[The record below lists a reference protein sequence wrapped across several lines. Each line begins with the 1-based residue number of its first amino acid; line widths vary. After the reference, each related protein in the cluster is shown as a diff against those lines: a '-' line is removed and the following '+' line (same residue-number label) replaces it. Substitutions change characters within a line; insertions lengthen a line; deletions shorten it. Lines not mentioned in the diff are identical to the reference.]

1 MYEFYCRV
9 WLRTMKTYL
18 GVKIDEIKLQ
28 DIFFGNHWD
37 IETFVS
43 YFSKLLMVIA
53 RKMLLLQ
60 ISCTQKPQSIL
71 LYRRFLSALS
81 IANMRYIGVQI
92 LCVKSI
98 LIIYSK
104 FLIIKLIII
113 ARYIAHIYCNP
124 FDTEMHIKFF
134 LHCWPLGSAWISI
147 SCYAQRYFIVV
158 SNAHFIQL

>member
-9 WLRTMKTYL
+9 WLRTMKNYL
-18 GVKIDEIKLQ
+18 GVKIDETKLQ

-43 YFSKLLMVIA
+43 YFNKLLMVIA
-53 RKMLLLQ
+53 RKMLLQ

-92 LCVKSI
+92 LRVKSI
-98 LIIYSK
+98 IVIYSK
-104 FLIIKLIII
+104 FLIIKLIIRLI
-113 ARYIAHIYCNP
+113 QKCTLI
-124 FDTEMHIKFF
+124 FF
-134 LHCWPLGSAWISI
+134 TLLTSWKCMNQHKLLCAKIFY
-147 SCYAQRYFIVV
+147 SCE
-158 SNAHFIQL
+158 

>member
-9 WLRTMKTYL
+9 WLRTMKNYL
-18 GVKIDEIKLQ
+18 GVKIDETKLQ

-43 YFSKLLMVIA
+43 YFNKLLMVIA
-53 RKMLLLQ
+53 RKMLLQ

-92 LCVKSI
+92 LRVKSI
-98 LIIYSK
+98 IVIYSK
-104 FLIIKLIII
+104 FLIIKLII
-113 ARYIAHIYCNP
+113 NP
-124 FDTEMHIKFF
+124 FDTEMHINFF
-134 LHCWPLGSAWISI
+134 YIVDLLEVHESA
-147 SCYAQRYFIVV
+147 
-158 SNAHFIQL
+158 

>member
-9 WLRTMKTYL
+9 WLRTMKNYL
-18 GVKIDEIKLQ
+18 GVKIDETKLQ

-53 RKMLLLQ
+53 RKMLLQ

-92 LCVKSI
+92 LRVKSI

-104 FLIIKLIII
+104 FLIIKLIIRLI
-113 ARYIAHIYCNP
+113 QKCTLI
-124 FDTEMHIKFF
+124 FF
-134 LHCWPLGSAWISI
+134 TLLTSWKCMNQHKLLCAKIFYR
-147 SCYAQRYFIVV
+147 CE
-158 SNAHFIQL
+158 

>member
-9 WLRTMKTYL
+9 WLRTMKNYL
-18 GVKIDEIKLQ
+18 GVKIDETKLQ

-53 RKMLLLQ
+53 RKMLLQ

-92 LCVKSI
+92 LRVKSI

-104 FLIIKLIII
+104 FLIIKLIIRLI
-113 ARYIAHIYCNP
+113 QKCTLI
-124 FDTEMHIKFF
+124 FF
-134 LHCWPLGSAWISI
+134 TLLTSWKCMNQHQLLCAKIFY
-147 SCYAQRYFIVV
+147 SCE
-158 SNAHFIQL
+158 